1 VMAGE
6 DPVHRQECDA
16 EENNFARRPAHGPCG
31 RQRPTLAAAIGRCA
45 ILSSTDTSPRSA
57 SRARAHVMAIRESSH
72 SSKESDAIN
81 LLKLREGV
89 VDGSRRSPPPT

>member
-1 VMAGE
+1 MGMTYQRGAVWWVKYYRNG
-6 DPVHRQECDA
+6 
-16 EENNFARRPAHGPCG
+16 RP
-31 RQRPTLAAAIGRCA
+31 
-45 ILSSTDTSPRSA
+45 
-57 SRARAHVMAIRESSH
+57 IRESSH